1 MMGLCILVGLEK
13 GGCCNIVPWRREKR
27 KWGEVG
33 EKENKMGFG
42 VVYEGRDTLV
52 FFNVKKI

>member
-33 EKENKMGFG
+33 EKENKMGEGEVRDAGKGKNG
-42 VVYEGRDTLV
+42 VWGGL
-52 FFNVKKI
+52 